1 MQPVWNWGIMII
13 LWLQH
18 FSPAL
23 DLPFKGLSFLGTED
37 FLMLLLPLVLW
48 CIDRRT
54 GLRLSILFLFST
66 YVGALAKVVFNQPRP
81 FEIDNQVKALER
93 PTDRGFPSLH
103 TQNAVVVWGYLAYAL
118 KRRWLWWL
126 AAALMVLIP
135 LSRLYLGVHFPTDL
149 LGGYIFGGLLLWL
162 AVGLMP
168 LAENWLVKIGLVWQ
182 IVAAALATIVLVL
195 IFPQHNTDSI
205 TAVSLLG
212 SAGVGIALERR
223 YVRFEA
229 GGALAKKALR
239 FALGVVVVL
248 ILRFGLSAA
257 FNGLQPELTFR
268 FIRYSFI
275 GLWFVLGAPWVFV
288 KLKLAES
295 LKH

>member
-1 MQPVWNWGIMII
+1 MII

-23 DLPFKGLSFLGTED
+23 DLPFKGLSALGVED

-48 CIDRRT
+48 CLDRCT

-66 YVGALAKVVFNQPRP
+66 YVGAFAKVVFNQPRP
-81 FEIDNQVKALER
+81 FELDNRVKALEQ

-103 TQNAVVVWGYLAYAL
+103 TQNAVVVWGYLAYTF

-126 AAALMVLIP
+126 AAVLIVLIP

-162 AVGLMP
+162 AIWLMP
-168 LAENWLVKIGLVWQ
+168 LAEIWLVKIGLVWQ
-182 IVAAALATIVLVL
+182 IVAAVLATIVLVL
-195 IFPQHNTDSI
+195 IFPQHNSDSI

-223 YVRFEA
+223 YVRFES
-229 GGALAKKALR
+229 GGPLEKLALR
-239 FALGVVVVL
+239 FALGIVVVF

-257 FNGLQPELTFR
+257 FNGLQPELAFR
-268 FIRYSFI
+268 FIRYTII
-275 GLWFVLGAPWVFV
+275 GLWLVLGAPWVFV
-288 KLKLAES
+288 KLKLAETV
-295 LKH
+295 KQ